1 VSAPTLLKR
10 NLTFNFQRSVNTVD
24 GVQVP
29 QTIEVAITPL
39 ATPSFPDVATYVG
52 GVQEQTVLLNN
63 ATNQAVFALVPSNA
77 AGLTQNVNY
86 LTAIRQGG
94 VTGPTTNTPFAMP
107 DADTDWD
114 TLVASLGDVIG
125 GVSYVQQSDI
135 GVAGG
140 VAALNSSGAVVDA
153 NGNPVTVP
161 GDLTTLTTGL
171 ADEIT
176 ARQTGD
182 ATVTSNLTTAYQ
194 TGDTNTL
201 ASAKSY
207 TDTQFESLTAS
218 VNSEIGGQQNAINAV
233 STALTTDNTNLQNQ
247 ITTLNTT
254 VAGHTAAL
262 PNKADLD
269 TGGHVPMTEIPTAA
283 VTSWIAVA
291 DLTAMYALTYPT
303 QVQLGDVAYLAPG
316 GAPNGLSYVLIGT
329 NPVAAASWLPVNM
342 VTGVNGKTGAVTL
355 SASDVGAVAT
365 GSGTVNIS
373 QVTGLST
380 QLGLK
385 ANETDL
391 TTLQNQVN
399 TIQGDQTIVHA
410 NAAVSGGGVVPDSVM
425 PNDVAFLNS
434 DNNLVRKNGTIVPIG
449 NLSGVSMVNGQTG
462 VVQITPSSIGAL
474 NAATGT
480 ITEGQVTGL
489 STDLNN
495 RVLSTDTRLT
505 NARTTT
511 SHASTHASGG
521 SDPITISQGQVTGL
535 STALGLLAPQSQ
547 VSANAGAITALQTSK
562 ADLVSGTVP
571 LSEMS
576 QVIPISYIQGLS
588 AYLINLNPTY
598 GTFDASKLTNLVN
611 LPAGVPITAITGLAT
626 ALTGKADLTGPGGTV
641 SPAQLPTTALTHT
654 FQVTSQAAMLGLT
667 QATQGDICVITQG
680 ANLGTYI
687 LNGSD
692 PTVLSN
698 WVLLLFPG
706 AVSSVNSQTGAVVI
720 TAASLG
726 AMLANTTT
734 IGQNQVVGLQT
745 ALANAVSTTQ
755 LNTAVATQVQAAQS
769 AAQPNK
775 QTVNYVA
782 TAAIPSLAG
791 VQTIDGVSVVAGSRV
806 LATNQPSSVNNGIWV
821 TTSSGAWTR
830 PADFAT
836 GSYLLQGALVV
847 VTAGNTMANTLWQE
861 TAVSGVVD
869 TAINNWSN
877 IGSVAGQQA
886 YTQGNGITI
895 TGTQVA
901 AKVATGG
908 GLQNGT
914 AGLSL
919 DPAVSLKK
927 VTGTVPSPG
936 SAVVQITHNLNN
948 LAPGWIIVDVASGN
962 IVDVGPTVINAN
974 ILSFEFQSPPASG
987 QYRYMIWG

>member
-1 VSAPTLLKR
+1 VSAPTLIRR

-29 QTIEVAITPL
+29 QTIEVAVTPL

-63 ATNQAVFALVPSNA
+63 ATNTAVFALVPSNA

-114 TLVASLGDVIG
+114 TLVASLGEVIG
-125 GVSYVQQSDI
+125 GVSYVQQTDI

-140 VAALNSSGAVVDA
+140 VAALNSSGEVVDA
-153 NGNPVTVP
+153 SGNPVTVP
-161 GDLTTLTTGL
+161 GDLAAINTALTAETQARVTADSTLNSTLVAEINSSAATTLST
-171 ADEIT
+171 
-176 ARQTGD
+176 
-182 ATVTSNLTTAYQ
+182 
-194 TGDTNTL
+194 
-201 ASAKSY
+201 AKSY
-207 TDTQFESLTAS
+207 TDTQFESLSAS
-218 VNSEIGGQQNAINAV
+218 VASEIGGQQNAINAV
-233 STALTTDNTNLQNQ
+233 STALTTDNTTLQNQ

-283 VTSWIAVA
+283 VTGWIPVA
-291 DLTAMYALTYPT
+291 NLTAMYALNYPN

-316 GAPNGLSYVLIGT
+316 GVPSGVSYALIGT
-329 NPVAAASWLPVNM
+329 NPVQGNNWLPVNV
-342 VTGVNGKTGAVTL
+342 VTGVNGKTGDVTL

-365 GSGTVNIS
+365 GTGTVNIA

-385 ANETDL
+385 ADETDL

-399 TIQGDQTIVHA
+399 IIAGDQTVVHA
-410 NAAVSGGGVVPDSVM
+410 NTAVSAGGVIPDSVM
-425 PNDVAFLNS
+425 PNDVAFLNAQ
-434 DNNLVRKNGTIVPIG
+434 NNLVKKNGTIVPIG

-474 NAATGT
+474 NASTGT

-505 NARTTT
+505 NARTPTT
-511 SHASTHASGG
+511 HASTHASGG

-535 STALGLLAPQSQ
+535 STALGLLAPLSQ
-547 VSANAGAITALQTSK
+547 QQANTGAITALQTSK

-571 LSEMS
+571 LAQTS
-576 QVIPISYIQGLS
+576 QVIPISYIAGLTP
-588 AYLINLNPTY
+588 YLANLNATY
-598 GTFDASKLTNLVN
+598 GTFDAAKLTNLVN
-611 LPAGVPITAITGLAT
+611 LPAGAPISAITGLAT

-641 SPAQLPTTALTHT
+641 NPAQLPGTALTHT
-654 FQVTSQAAMLGLT
+654 WQVTSQAAMLGLT
-667 QATQGDICVITQG
+667 QATQGDVCVITQG

-706 AVSSVNSQTGAVVI
+706 AVTSVNSQTGAVTI
-720 TAASLG
+720 TPGSIG
-726 AMLANTTT
+726 AMYANTTT

-745 ALANAVSTTQ
+745 ALANAVTSSQ
-755 LNTAVATQVQAAQS
+755 LNTAVTTQVQAAQS
-769 AAQPNK
+769 ASQPNK
-775 QTVNYVA
+775 QTVNFVA

-791 VQTIDGVSVVAGSRV
+791 QQTVDGVLTPLGTRV
-806 LATNQPSSVNNGIWV
+806 LATNQPSSVNNGIWIV
-821 TTSSGAWTR
+821 NSGAWTR

-847 VTAGNTMANTLWQE
+847 ATQGTALTSTLWQE

-869 TAINNWSN
+869 TAVSNWVN

-908 GLQNGT
+908 GLANGT